1 VCPKESSVFKG
12 ILADSALDFF
22 DADITEL
29 RTYVDWRVY
38 FKLGSLRTR
47 FFSKYK
53 FF

>member
-1 VCPKESSVFKG
+1 VRSKEPSVFKG
-12 ILADSALDFF
+12 VLADSTLDLF
-22 DADITEL
+22 DADVVEL

-38 FKLGSLRTR
+38 FKLGSLRTG